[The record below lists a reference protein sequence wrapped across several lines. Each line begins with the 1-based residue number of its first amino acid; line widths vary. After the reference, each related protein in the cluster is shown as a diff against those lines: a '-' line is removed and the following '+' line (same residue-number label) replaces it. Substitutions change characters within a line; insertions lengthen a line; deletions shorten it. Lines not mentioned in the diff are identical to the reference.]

1 MARIVYN
8 EQKRDKSNAPN
19 WVDVEGL
26 NKASAEEAKRNEEML
41 SKIASNKEQVVI
53 SWANAGT
60 GKVYSSSNR
69 RLQDQ
74 ERIAKAAGKTVKL
87 TDPDTGE
94 ELVPYKTALLP
105 VKAETLNHSDADLRP
120 EGIITESS
128 RYTNTYV
135 DRHVQYKAL
144 EALQTYAAKMG
155 MPIVRARYLR
165 GEYSQKKVASGDM
178 MTFNDIHTEIEWT
191 YGRNQKGRIFCKA
204 SIDPAGKIGMPKVFK
219 TASGDTFEFNEDN
232 IKALEKDSTFRE
244 MMTIKPKKTDMPTFR
259 RPDISRFHS
268 VSSLKTEA
276 MDTNDPTA
284 FPAQNAVQPQQ
295 VQTPGQYTPGQQ
307 YTNPAD
313 GKSYI
318 MKSYDPTKGAI
329 VTSPEGQDMAVPA
342 NEVPNLKPNVQT
354 QGTLEFSVEAMAEE
368 LVKKHFQKESDMESG
383 ELPDGSGFATM
394 TIDTPVEGEQE
405 ISADDDML
413 DKLTSKKTAGEK
425 GNCSKCGKPN
435 FICRGKCSGG
445 SDTKEEDDKD
455 DDEKDDEKDEK
466 DDEKKEASKKT
477 ADIIDG
483 LDSVVVDP
491 NASISDDVITEEPL
505 PDEMLPGEE
514 PFNNPEITPEPLI
527 DVPMEPT
534 PEDLPDGPLPGES
547 NFPMEEDTG
556 MVELPD
562 GSGAAAGTVGFDKL
576 PKLKVI
582 SKEKE
587 RVSNMAKR
595 WSDLRKLIAEEMEKA
610 PTEGDEPPFE
620 EAPEKISR
628 EQQEVQRLRAVGYK
642 GFSPIKNDA
651 NEQGRDTKT
660 HIPTK
665 SSGDVEI
672 GMTDYPDYS
681 KPFQEAQSEMI
692 ERREHFHN
700 ENRLG
705 LRGLKRNELK
715 TYVDDKDEKEYG
727 LSEEGR
733 EGEFENPELQFE
745 ASNNAL
751 AKKMLQ
757 KKSDTASDVTQAFEG
772 MADAGAAGANAKMI
786 QLIKGG
792 EPLIYNQ
799 PATVQMVTQNPN
811 YLTVPSGEGV
821 QVIGFYSE
829 GQWVIAPGQEQ
840 QATQAYKA
848 MKEQMQNNASLI
860 KKMLQKKSMGDESLG
875 EFENPDPFR
884 KKSSV
889 TDEDIANSLINKTA
903 ADEEDNVVE
912 RPIVHKD
919 LKRAPGL
926 EGWKEPEVI
935 PESESKVKEAIT
947 KFRKVQAD
955 ISTTKEKLQ
964 AAIAPIQK
972 KLMETQQP
980 FQEDLKKSQESFT
993 TYLEMIWNQL
1003 GEVENKI
1010 AAYEDKIFAA
1020 VERSKD
1026 ETTKVSL
1033 AQLLEKLEKET
1044 PEVFAAVQK
1053 VKEAMENEKVTSVL
1067 ERFLYEYPVSKEHEK
1082 KKVVRK
1088 SSDEDGSLREALAI
1102 LKDALMSLLNLEATL
1117 EVA

>member
-1 MARIVYN
+1 
-8 EQKRDKSNAPN
+8 
-19 WVDVEGL
+19 
-26 NKASAEEAKRNEEML
+26 
-41 SKIASNKEQVVI
+41 
-53 SWANAGT
+53 
-60 GKVYSSSNR
+60 
-69 RLQDQ
+69 
-74 ERIAKAAGKTVKL
+74 
-87 TDPDTGE
+87 
-94 ELVPYKTALLP
+94 
-105 VKAETLNHSDADLRP
+105 
-120 EGIITESS
+120 
-128 RYTNTYV
+128 
-135 DRHVQYKAL
+135 
-144 EALQTYAAKMG
+144 
-155 MPIVRARYLR
+155 
-165 GEYSQKKVASGDM
+165 
-178 MTFNDIHTEIEWT
+178 
-191 YGRNQKGRIFCKA
+191 
-204 SIDPAGKIGMPKVFK
+204 
-219 TASGDTFEFNEDN
+219 
-232 IKALEKDSTFRE
+232 
-244 MMTIKPKKTDMPTFR
+244 
-259 RPDISRFHS
+259 
-268 VSSLKTEA
+268 
-276 MDTNDPTA
+276 
-284 FPAQNAVQPQQ
+284 
-295 VQTPGQYTPGQQ
+295 
-307 YTNPAD
+307 
-313 GKSYI
+313 
-318 MKSYDPTKGAI
+318 
-329 VTSPEGQDMAVPA
+329 
-342 NEVPNLKPNVQT
+342 
-354 QGTLEFSVEAMAEE
+354 
-368 LVKKHFQKESDMESG
+368 
-383 ELPDGSGFATM
+383 
-394 TIDTPVEGEQE
+394 
-405 ISADDDML
+405 
-413 DKLTSKKTAGEK
+413 
-425 GNCSKCGKPN
+425 
-435 FICRGKCSGG
+435 
-445 SDTKEEDDKD
+445 
-455 DDEKDDEKDEK
+455 
-466 DDEKKEASKKT
+466 
-477 ADIIDG
+477 
-483 LDSVVVDP
+483 
-491 NASISDDVITEEPL
+491 
-505 PDEMLPGEE
+505 
-514 PFNNPEITPEPLI
+514 
-527 DVPMEPT
+527 
-534 PEDLPDGPLPGES
+534 
-547 NFPMEEDTG
+547 

-733 EGEFENPELQFE
+733 E
-745 ASNNAL
+745 
-751 AKKMLQ
+751 
-757 KKSDTASDVTQAFEG
+757 
-772 MADAGAAGANAKMI
+772 
-786 QLIKGG
+786 
-792 EPLIYNQ
+792 
-799 PATVQMVTQNPN
+799 
-811 YLTVPSGEGV
+811 
-821 QVIGFYSE
+821 
-829 GQWVIAPGQEQ
+829 
-840 QATQAYKA
+840 
-848 MKEQMQNNASLI
+848 
-860 KKMLQKKSMGDESLG
+860 G

>member
-733 EGEFENPELQFE
+733 EGEFENP
-745 ASNNAL
+745 
-751 AKKMLQ
+751 
-757 KKSDTASDVTQAFEG
+757 
-772 MADAGAAGANAKMI
+772 
-786 QLIKGG
+786 
-792 EPLIYNQ
+792 
-799 PATVQMVTQNPN
+799 
-811 YLTVPSGEGV
+811 
-821 QVIGFYSE
+821 
-829 GQWVIAPGQEQ
+829 
-840 QATQAYKA
+840 
-848 MKEQMQNNASLI
+848 
-860 KKMLQKKSMGDESLG
+860 
-875 EFENPDPFR
+875 DPFR